1 MAWFFNER
9 RGPQWKRGWQ
19 EQTLCSL
26 SLPPL
31 HLILVFAIVV
41 LFLCM
46 SWYHD
51 YKTQMIRTEIGLRFF
66 TFLLPVALVVVAPF
80 FLSQMFVFPLRR
92 REQVESPAAQ
102 GAGTSPMKVLA
113 LVLVLL
119 LMISYQSSFSWFKPI
134 WRVE

>member
-1 MAWFFNER
+1 MAWFFSDS
-9 RGPQWKRGWQ
+9 RGPHWKRGWQ

-66 TFLLPVALVVVAPF
+66 TFLLPVALLVVAPF
-80 FLSQMFVFPLRR
+80 FLRQMFVFPGRR
-92 REQVESPAAQ
+92 REQESPAAQ
-102 GAGTSPMKVLA
+102 GAGASPVKVLA

-134 WRVE
+134 WRME